1 MDIKMNLRYN
11 IYMYICVYKGMKI
24 YMSHSDS
31 EYCHYENEHIY
42 IQQEK
47 TSNILTID
55 NSVYGVLNSRYVVLD
70 EY

>member
-1 MDIKMNLRYN
+1 MELCTYKCLKVIGIQTIVTIGMN
-11 IYMYICVYKGMKI
+11 
-24 YMSHSDS
+24 
-31 EYCHYENEHIY
+31 IY
-42 IQQEK
+42 IQEEK